1 MSNSRIVRP
10 IELKQKDQHMI
21 GMAVSLFLLAL
32 SIALYPIYKRPA
44 ILYYSIF
51 GTILAILCFGFS
63 YWVDST
69 KNKTVFK
76 MDGNGVYYCDEDH
89 DKKPHYFDWSDLKQV
104 SVKRAPKESEKKG
117 KLLYFITQDDTE
129 YGFDLFPYV
138 LSIVWTTRRL
148 KKAVPYFSKGSVPF
162 KHYTI

>member
-1 MSNSRIVRP
+1 
-10 IELKQKDQHMI
+10 MI

-51 GTILAILCFGFS
+51 GTVLAILCFGFS
-63 YWVDST
+63 YWVDSK

-89 DKKPHYFDWSDLKQV
+89 DKI
-104 SVKRAPKESEKKG
+104 AA
-117 KLLYFITQDDTE
+117 
-129 YGFDLFPYV
+129 FDLYMDKF
-138 LSIVWTTRRL
+138 I
-148 KKAVPYFSKGSVPF
+148 KAMDEGKE
-162 KHYTI
+162 

>member
-51 GTILAILCFGFS
+51 GTVLAILCFGFS
-63 YWVDST
+63 YWVDSKKT
-69 KNKTVFK
+69 K
-76 MDGNGVYYCDEDH
+76 
-89 DKKPHYFDWSDLKQV
+89 PSLKWM
-104 SVKRAPKESEKKG
+104 E
-117 KLLYFITQDDTE
+117 TE
-129 YGFDLFPYV
+129 YT
-138 LSIVWTTRRL
+138 IVMKIMIKSLITLIGR
-148 KKAVPYFSKGSVPF
+148 
-162 KHYTI
+162 I